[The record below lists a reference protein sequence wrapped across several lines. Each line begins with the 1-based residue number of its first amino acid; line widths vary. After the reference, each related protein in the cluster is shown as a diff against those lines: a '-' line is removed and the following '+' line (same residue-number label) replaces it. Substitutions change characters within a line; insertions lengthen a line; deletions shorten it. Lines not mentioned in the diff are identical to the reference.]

1 MSKIFHVELKN
12 QPRESRHHYF
22 GSKTAI
28 YDSFSWD
35 DIGISK
41 ADLWNTDLSKF
52 PYLYENEKCI
62 IRQGAL
68 QRTKNNREKND

>member
-1 MSKIFHVELKN
+1 MSKIFHIELKN
-12 QPRESRHHYF
+12 QPKEAKHHYF

-28 YDSFSWD
+28 FDVFSRD

-41 ADLWNTDLSKF
+41 QDLWNTDLSKF

-62 IRQGAL
+62 IYQGAL
-68 QRTKNNREKND
+68 QRTKTNRGKK